1 VQKLE
6 MASYICEQ
14 NMGKELNHTP
24 LINEKKLKIAEFL
37 NSDGLYYE
45 HYSEWCENKE
55 YQYYSKNLKQNGLCL
70 TYNSIKANMI
80 FRTET
85 VDPEFLREY
94 EIKSLNTM
102 PQLWNMEDGYTKNS
116 MKNYPKRSFD
126 KGLENGYK
134 IHTETS
140 NWVRNNIDTACQSH
154 PYHIKIALHHP
165 AEILSNQNHYIEVA
179 FNKSVSIIVKPKI
192 TRTSESLMS
201 YDPNV

>member
-1 VQKLE
+1 
-6 MASYICEQ
+6 
-14 NMGKELNHTP
+14 
-24 LINEKKLKIAEFL
+24 
-37 NSDGLYYE
+37 
-45 HYSEWCENKE
+45 
-55 YQYYSKNLKQNGLCL
+55 
-70 TYNSIKANMI
+70 MI